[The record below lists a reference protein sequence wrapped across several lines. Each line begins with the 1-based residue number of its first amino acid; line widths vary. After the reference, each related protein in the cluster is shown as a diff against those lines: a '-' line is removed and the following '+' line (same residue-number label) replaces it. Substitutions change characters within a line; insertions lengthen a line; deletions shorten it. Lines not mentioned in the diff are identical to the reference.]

1 MMKVINDNVAVVVV
15 VPENNDNNV
24 LVHANL
30 VCSFFG
36 CPLKLGL
43 RQLSSKP
50 AEARHAVAPL
60 AAASVNCR
68 VGMCATM

>member
-24 LVHANL
+24 LVRANL

-36 CPLKLGL
+36 
-43 RQLSSKP
+43 
-50 AEARHAVAPL
+50 AP
-60 AAASVNCR
+60 
-68 VGMCATM
+68 